1 AALAPAEPHEND
13 LRFRRAPDGAYRG
26 HLTRAVPMTDKSG
39 AVVKWFGSN
48 IDIDD
53 QKRAE
58 EAQRFL
64 VDAGAAL
71 AASLDYRSTLAAVAN
86 LAVPRLADWA
96 RGDRVE

>member
-1 AALAPAEPHEND
+1 
-13 LRFRRAPDGAYRG
+13 
-26 HLTRAVPMTDKSG
+26 MTDRSG

-48 IDIDD
+48 IDIHD

-71 AASLDYRSTLAAVAN
+71 AAH
-86 LAVPRLADWA
+86 
-96 RGDRVE
+96 